1 MSGGSIRSKRVIDV
15 LSKLISVHGA
25 PRYLRSHNGPDFV
38 SLALLQRAK
47 DERLE
52 SVLSELGKPWQN
64 VTNEGVNGKF
74 RDECLV
80 IAWIR
85 NCLEASPRVTIPVA
99 SIEPRTWGRRKRTLQ
114 PRQDGRLHS
123 FIAPPA
129 RASLEA
135 CCRRRSINRP
145 PNY

>member
-85 NCLEASPRVTIPVA
+85 NCLEASPPRHNTCRLYRTKNLGAAKKDAATEAGRSTPFIHCTA
-99 SIEPRTWGRRKRTLQ
+99 STRI
-114 PRQDGRLHS
+114 S
-123 FIAPPA
+123 
-129 RASLEA
+129 
-135 CCRRRSINRP
+135 
-145 PNY
+145 